1 MRENE
6 MKEIQMRN
14 EHIRNKMRSDFKRV
28 QEFSR
33 GWEREGVKNWGGNME
48 VRKNQEMKDREWRVK
63 MEAKGKEGRE
73 GREEREGKE
82 VERDIDW
89 GLLGRRCGP
98 LPRENAMGPGFL
110 NWAVPRMGC

>member
-1 MRENE
+1 
-6 MKEIQMRN
+6 
-14 EHIRNKMRSDFKRV
+14 MRSDFKRV

-82 VERDIDW
+82 VERDIEEFEAKF
-89 GLLGRRCGP
+89 GKTGREVEG
-98 LPRENAMGPGFL
+98 
-110 NWAVPRMGC
+110 